1 MRPVGK
7 EIEMV
12 DVVTFGETMIRLAPA
27 DFERLEQAGGLKVTV
42 GGSELTV
49 AAGVCRLGLSAAWV
63 SRLPNNPLGRMV
75 RNKAR
80 EQGVDTSHIVWSD
93 EGRMGLYFVEYGAS
107 PRASKVLYDRANSA
121 ISRIKPGEIDW
132 SSVLS
137 DARLFHTSG
146 ITPALSDSAA
156 LVTEEA
162 LKTAKEVGCL
172 VSYDLNYRAK
182 LWSQEKAREVQ
193 TPFMKYLDILLTT
206 EEDTRRV
213 FGIERED
220 YKQVAVDLTEK
231 FGFKVVTITLRGN
244 PSVWRNTWSA
254 IAYADG
260 TFYDD
265 VTYEIEVVDR
275 VGGGDNYTAG
285 FLSGYLTEGVAKG
298 VRYGN
303 AFSALKQT
311 SWGDLNWTTLEEVE
325 ALLKGA
331 GLRISR

>member
-1 MRPVGK
+1 
-7 EIEMV
+7 MV
-12 DVVTFGETMIRLAPA
+12 DVVTFGETMIRLAPP
-27 DFERLEQAGGLKVTV
+27 DFERLEQASTLKVTI

-63 SRLPNNPLGRMV
+63 SRLPDNPLGRMV

-80 EQGVDTSHIVWSD
+80 EQGVDTSYIVWSD
-93 EGRMGLYFVEYGAS
+93 GDRMGLYFVEYGAS

-132 SSVLS
+132 ARVLS

-193 TPFMKYLDILLTT
+193 TLFMNYVDILLTT
-206 EEDTRRV
+206 EEDTKRV
-213 FGIERED
+213 FGIVRED
-220 YKQVAVDLTEK
+220 YKQVAVELAEK

-244 PSVWRNTWSA
+244 PSIWRNTWTA

-285 FLSGYLTEGVAKG
+285 FLYGYLTEGLAKG

-311 SWGDLNWTTLEEVE
+311 SWGDLNWSTLEEVE
-325 ALLKGA
+325 AQLKGA

>member
-1 MRPVGK
+1 
-7 EIEMV
+7 MV
-12 DVVTFGETMIRLAPA
+12 DVVTFGETMIRLAPP
-27 DFERLEQAGGLKVTV
+27 DFERLEQASSLKVTA

-63 SRLPNNPLGRMV
+63 SRLPDSALGRMV

-80 EQGVDTSHIVWSD
+80 EQGVDTSHMVWSD
-93 EGRMGLYFVEYGAS
+93 EDRMGLYFVEYGAS

-121 ISRIKPGEIDW
+121 VSRIKPGEIDW
-132 SSVLS
+132 SKVLS
-137 DARLFHTSG
+137 GARLFHTSG

-162 LKTAKEVGCL
+162 LKTAKGVGCL

-182 LWSQEKAREVQ
+182 LWSQEKAREIQ
-193 TPFMKYLDILLTT
+193 TPFMNYVDILLTT
-206 EEDTRRV
+206 EADTKRV

-220 YKQVAVDLTEK
+220 YKQVAVDLAEK
-231 FGFKVVTITLRGN
+231 FGFKVVTITMRGN
-244 PSVWRNTWSA
+244 PSVWRNSWSA
-254 IAYADG
+254 IAYANG

-285 FLSGYLTEGVAKG
+285 FLYGYLTEGVAKG

>member
-1 MRPVGK
+1 M
-7 EIEMV
+7 
-12 DVVTFGETMIRLAPA
+12 TFGETMIRLATP
-27 DFERLEQAGGLKVTV
+27 DFERLEQANSLKVTV

-49 AAGVCRLGLSAAWV
+49 AAGLCRLGLRAVWV
-63 SRLPNNPLGRMV
+63 SRLADNSLGRMV
-75 RNKAR
+75 RNRAR
-80 EQGVDTSHIVWSD
+80 EQGVETSHIVWSGED
-93 EGRMGLYFVEYGAS
+93 RMGLYFVEYGAS
-107 PRASKVLYDRANSA
+107 PRSSKVLYDRANSA
-121 ISRIKPGEIDW
+121 MGRIKPGEVDW
-132 SSVLS
+132 ASLFPGV
-137 DARLFHTSG
+137 RLFHISG

-162 LKTAKEVGCL
+162 LKAAKEAGCL
-172 VSYDLNYRAK
+172 VSYDLNYRAR
-182 LWSQEKAREVQ
+182 LWSQAKAREVQ
-193 TPFMKYLDILLTT
+193 TPFMEFVDVLIAT
-206 EEDTRRV
+206 EEDTRMV

-220 YKQVAVDLTEK
+220 YKQVAAELAER
-231 FGFKVVTITLRGN
+231 FGFKVVTITLRGT
-244 PSVWRNTWSA
+244 PSVWRNTWTA

-285 FLSGYLTEGVAKG
+285 FLYGYLTDGVAKG

-311 SWGDLNWTTLEEVE
+311 SWGDINWTTLEEVE

>member
-1 MRPVGK
+1 
-7 EIEMV
+7 MV
-12 DVVTFGETMIRLAPA
+12 DVVTLGETMIRLAPP
-27 DFERLEQAGGLKVTV
+27 DFERLEQASRLKVTV

-63 SRLPNNPLGRMV
+63 SRLPDNPLGRMV

-80 EQGVDTSHIVWSD
+80 EQGVDTSYIVWSD
-93 EGRMGLYFVEYGAS
+93 EDRMGLYFVEYGAS

-132 SSVLS
+132 SGVLS
-137 DARLFHTSG
+137 GARLFHTSG

-156 LVTEEA
+156 LVTEKA
-162 LKTAKEVGCL
+162 LETAKEVGCL
-172 VSYDLNYRAK
+172 VSYDLNYRAR

-193 TPFMKYLDILLTT
+193 TPFMKYVDILLTT
-206 EEDTRRV
+206 EADTKRV

-220 YKQVAVDLTEK
+220 YEQVAVDLAKK
-231 FGFKVVTITLRGN
+231 FGFKVVTITMRGN
-244 PSVWRNTWSA
+244 PSVWRNSWSA
-254 IAYADG
+254 IAYANG

-285 FLSGYLTEGVAKG
+285 FLYGYLTEGVAKG

>member
-1 MRPVGK
+1 
-7 EIEMV
+7 MV
-12 DVVTFGETMIRLAPA
+12 DVVTLGETMIRLAPP
-27 DFERLEQAGGLKVTV
+27 DFERLEQASALKVTV

-49 AAGVCRLGLSAAWV
+49 AAGICRLGLSAAWV
-63 SRLPNNPLGRMV
+63 SRLPDNPLGRMV

-80 EQGVDTSHIVWSD
+80 EQGVDTSYIVWSD
-93 EGRMGLYFVEYGAS
+93 EDRMGLYFVEYGAS

-132 SSVLS
+132 SKVLS
-137 DARLFHTSG
+137 GARLFHTSG

-162 LKTAKEVGCL
+162 LSTAKEAGCL

-193 TPFMKYLDILLTT
+193 TPFMSYVDILLTT
-206 EEDTRRV
+206 EADTKRV

-220 YKQVAVDLTEK
+220 YKQVAVELAER

-244 PSVWRNTWSA
+244 PSVWRNTWTA

-285 FLSGYLTEGVAKG
+285 FLYGYLTEGVVKG

-311 SWGDLNWTTLEEVE
+311 SWGDLNWSTLEEVE

>member
-1 MRPVGK
+1 
-7 EIEMV
+7 MV
-12 DVVTFGETMIRLAPA
+12 DVVTFGETMIRLGPS
-27 DFERLEQAGGLKVTV
+27 DFERLEQASSLKVTV

-63 SRLPNNPLGRMV
+63 SRLPDNPLGRMV

-93 EGRMGLYFVEYGAS
+93 EDRMGLYFVEYGAS
-107 PRASKVLYDRANSA
+107 PRPSKVLYDRANSA

-132 SSVLS
+132 SRVLS
-137 DARLFHTSG
+137 GVRLFHTSG

-162 LKTAKEVGCL
+162 LKRAKEAGCL

-182 LWSQEKAREVQ
+182 LWSQEKAGEVQ
-193 TPFMKYLDILLTT
+193 TPFMNYVDILLTT
-206 EEDTRRV
+206 EEDTKRV
-213 FGIERED
+213 FGIEREKYD
-220 YKQVAVDLTEK
+220 QVAVDLAEK
-231 FGFKVVTITLRGN
+231 FGLKVVTITLRGN
-244 PSVWRNTWSA
+244 PSVWRNTWTA

-285 FLSGYLTEGVAKG
+285 FLYGYLTEGVAKG

-311 SWGDLNWTTLEEVE
+311 SWGDLNWSTLEEVE
-325 ALLKGA
+325 TQLKGA